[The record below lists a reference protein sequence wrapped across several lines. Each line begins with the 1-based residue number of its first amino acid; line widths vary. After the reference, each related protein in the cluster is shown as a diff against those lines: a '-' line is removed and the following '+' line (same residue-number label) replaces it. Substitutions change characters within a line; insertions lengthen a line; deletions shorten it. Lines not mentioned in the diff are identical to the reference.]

1 MHGKWKF
8 SMLGTGVC
16 LTEDADFPWGEGGV
30 RHGEVENSATESSV
44 ADMQWDK

>member
-30 RHGEVENSATESSV
+30 RHGEVENSA
-44 ADMQWDK
+44 KI